1 MQPVPE
7 SRAGFSYA
15 PAHRS
20 DAVSPGAPVADLAV
34 PVPAVPLPIPVPG
47 TGHTTVPG
55 TNIQRCQVLHIRTRD
70 PVSGTAHA
78 RYRTCSGVRYCTCA
92 HETRCQVLHKVLH
105 MQWCQVPWCQVP
117 YKYSHIQLPLRK
129 LLDHETM
136 NLQVSLP
143 VVMQTID
150 RFKTCRL

>member
-1 MQPVPE
+1 MLLRTDPTP
-7 SRAGFSYA
+7 S
-15 PAHRS
+15 
-20 DAVSPGAPVADLAV
+20 APVLRSQIWQFRCQQYRCQYRCQV
-34 PVPAVPLPIPVPG
+34 PD
-47 TGHTTVPG
+47 
-55 TNIQRCQVLHIRTRD
+55 IQRCQVLHIRTRD

-117 YKYSHIQLPLRK
+117 YKYSHIQPPLRK
-129 LLDHETM
+129 LLDRETM

>member
-1 MQPVPE
+1 MLLRTDPTP
-7 SRAGFSYA
+7 S
-15 PAHRS
+15 
-20 DAVSPGAPVADLAV
+20 APVLRSQIWQFRCQQYRCQYRCQV
-34 PVPAVPLPIPVPG
+34 PD
-47 TGHTTVPG
+47 
-55 TNIQRCQVLHIRTRD
+55 IQRCQVPTYNGARYYTYAHETRCQV
-70 PVSGTAHA
+70 PHTQGTAHA

-117 YKYSHIQLPLRK
+117 YKYSHIQPPLRK
-129 LLDHETM
+129 LLDRETM

>member
-1 MQPVPE
+1 MLLRTDPMP
-7 SRAGFSYA
+7 S
-15 PAHRS
+15 
-20 DAVSPGAPVADLAV
+20 APVLRSQIWQFRCQQYRCQYRCQV
-34 PVPAVPLPIPVPG
+34 PD
-47 TGHTTVPG
+47 
-55 TNIQRCQVLHIRTRD
+55 IQRCQVLHIRTRD

-129 LLDHETM
+129 LLDRETM